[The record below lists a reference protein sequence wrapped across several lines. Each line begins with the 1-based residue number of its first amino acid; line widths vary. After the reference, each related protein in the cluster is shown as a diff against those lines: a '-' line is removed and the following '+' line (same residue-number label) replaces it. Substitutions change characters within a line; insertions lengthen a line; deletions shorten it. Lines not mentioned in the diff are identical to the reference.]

1 MCVKE
6 IMIGD
11 ITCLIENKLNPY
23 SEINSARYFTQPML
37 VDNIYVQVE
46 SIASTTECTTRI
58 DLYYYNVEEA
68 GIYTLYSDEL
78 LAPIQSLKIA
88 KEIVELYN
96 NQSLTE
102 FFETIELLS
111 IDFDATT
118 IQLNQ
123 VRAAEKR
130 NTIVNAINEVKM
142 YNRPLHK
149 ISEIFPFLQ

>member
-1 MCVKE
+1 M
-6 IMIGD
+6 
-11 ITCLIENKLNPY
+11 
-23 SEINSARYFTQPML
+23 
-37 VDNIYVQVE
+37 
-46 SIASTTECTTRI
+46 
-58 DLYYYNVEEA
+58 
-68 GIYTLYSDEL
+68 
-78 LAPIQSLKIA
+78 
-88 KEIVELYN
+88 
-96 NQSLTE
+96 
-102 FFETIELLS
+102 S